1 MPHIDARLQDT
12 QLHCFVGDIL
22 NLFFIQQ
29 VQLGVQIIGHGGRFA
44 MPVAQGNI
52 AAFRGIDEVVITIL
66 FIKFVDCLTI
76 VGGTLGAQIE
86 RHAQPRM
93 ILQFVNGRIVAAFV
107 YVYIQPAAV
116 CLFCQTGITE
126 GKLGF
131 IDKFGTAC
139 VASAYDIG
147 VAVACQRDAGGT
159 NPTGGIVALF
169 QSVGIKIGNLA
180 VGRQVG
186 GCAKNGSTALSRN
199 KLIAIVE

>member
-1 MPHIDARLQDT
+1 MD
-12 QLHCFVGDIL
+12 GIL
-22 NLFFIQQ
+22 
-29 VQLGVQIIGHGGRFA
+29 A
-44 MPVAQGNI
+44 
-52 AAFRGIDEVVITIL
+52 
-66 FIKFVDCLTI
+66 
-76 VGGTLGAQIE
+76 AQIE
-86 RHAQPRM
+86 RYAQPWM
-93 ILQFVNGRIVAAFV
+93 IFQFVNGRIVAAFV

-139 VASAYDIG
+139 AVSAYDTG
-147 VAVACQRDAGGT
+147 VAVAYQPWVGRM
-159 NPTGGIVALF
+159 NPIKGIGALF
-169 QSVGIKIGNLA
+169 QLSFIKTGNLA